1 MEQKHGKLPLLL
13 TPLPQVSSAVIS
25 AGVDNVVPV
34 IAGLSNVY
42 THYITTFEEYQAQR
56 YEAASTLYGPHTL
69 KAYLEQ
75 YERLARNMVEVSL
88 PCMAPTPSGQTSSST
103 PG

>member
-1 MEQKHGKLPLLL
+1 M
-13 TPLPQVSSAVIS
+13 
-25 AGVDNVVPV
+25 DDVVPV
-34 IAGLSNVY
+34 ISGLSNVY

-75 YERLARNMVEVSL
+75 YVRLARAMVEVS
-88 PCMAPTPSGQTSSST
+88 PPFRAPPPSWLTSSSV